1 MTNIER
7 RLERAEQALAPRTFV
22 AALITLGAYDAQ
34 PADTPLTAIS

>member
-7 RLERAEQALAPRTFV
+7 RLEKAEQALAPRTFV
-22 AALITLGAYDAQ
+22 AALITAYDAQ